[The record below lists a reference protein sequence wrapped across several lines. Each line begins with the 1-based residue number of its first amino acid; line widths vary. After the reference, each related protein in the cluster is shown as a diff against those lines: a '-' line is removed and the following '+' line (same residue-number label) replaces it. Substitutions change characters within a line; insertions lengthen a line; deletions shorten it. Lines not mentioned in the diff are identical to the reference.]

1 VSKSPVVEGIFYN
14 FTLKL
19 YYYFG
24 FIGKMSDLPDPESN
38 GPGIEDNDLEHLDLR
53 RGDWRPKRDQ
63 VSSVPPRAF
72 PPMLFSSSSV
82 AIHPSSSQT

>member
-24 FIGKMSDLPDPESN
+24 FIGKKSDLPVDAHF
-38 GPGIEDNDLEHLDLR
+38 GRI
-53 RGDWRPKRDQ
+53 
-63 VSSVPPRAF
+63 A
-72 PPMLFSSSSV
+72 
-82 AIHPSSSQT
+82 